1 MIIMIVAMDRNRL
14 IGHGEKLLWRLPR
27 DLARFKEITMG
38 YPIIMGRKTHQSI
51 GRALPG
57 RENIILTRDKN
68 FVSTG
73 CNIFH
78 SLEEVLSFAEK
89 KDIFVIGGGEIYQTF
104 LPLAQKLY
112 VTQVHGEFEG
122 DIYFPSIPEH
132 EWEMVSR
139 EISEK
144 DSKNPHDMT
153 FLVYERK
160 N

>member
-14 IGHGEKLLWRLPR
+14 IGDGEKLLWHLPR
-27 DLARFKEITMG
+27 DFARFKKITMG
-38 YPIIMGRKTHQSI
+38 YPIIMGRKTHRSI
-51 GRALPG
+51 GKALPG

-68 FVSTG
+68 FTSTG

-78 SLEEVLSFAEK
+78 SLEEVLSLEKK

-122 DIYFPSIPEH
+122 DIYFPLIPEH
-132 EWEMVSR
+132 KWQVISR
-139 EISEK
+139 ETSEK
-144 DSKNPHDMT
+144 DSKNPYDMT
-153 FLVYERK
+153 FLIYERK

>member
-1 MIIMIVAMDRNRL
+1 MIMMIVAMDKNRL
-14 IGHGEKLLWRLPR
+14 IGHGEKLLWHLPR
-27 DLARFKEITMG
+27 DFARFKEITTG

-57 RENIILTRDKN
+57 RENIILTRDRT
-68 FVSTG
+68 FASTG
-73 CNIFH
+73 CTIFH
-78 SLEEVLSFAEK
+78 SVEEVVSLAEK
-89 KDIFVIGGGEIYQTF
+89 KDIFVIGGGKIYETF

-122 DIYFPSIPEH
+122 DIYFPPIPEH
-132 EWEMVSR
+132 EWKVVSR

-144 DSKNPHDMT
+144 DSKNPYDMT
-153 FLVYERK
+153 FFVYERK